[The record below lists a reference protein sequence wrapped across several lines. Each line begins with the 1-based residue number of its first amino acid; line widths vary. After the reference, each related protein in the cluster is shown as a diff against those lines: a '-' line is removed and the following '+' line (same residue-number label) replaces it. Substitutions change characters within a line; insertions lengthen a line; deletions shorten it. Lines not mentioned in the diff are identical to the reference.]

1 MIKTVRKRTD
11 IPLLF
16 MTYINP
22 VFTYEKNRF
31 MKRCKEC
38 GVDGVIVP
46 DMPFE
51 ENYELKDQCERHGI
65 SLISMIAPTSG
76 KRTLRIADKA
86 EGFLY
91 CVSSLGVTGVRSKID
106 TKIADSIKLVKTVS
120 SIPCAVG
127 FGISTPE
134 QVREMVKIADG
145 VIVGSAIVKLIAR
158 HGKDSVE
165 PVKKFVKELRYEC
178 V

>member
-1 MIKTVRKRTD
+1 
-11 IPLLF
+11 
-16 MTYINP
+16 
-22 VFTYEKNRF
+22 
-31 MKRCKEC
+31 
-38 GVDGVIVP
+38 
-46 DMPFE
+46 
-51 ENYELKDQCERHGI
+51 
-65 SLISMIAPTSG
+65 MIAPTSG
-76 KRTLRIADKA
+76 ERTVRIAEKA

-106 TKIADSIKLVKTVS
+106 MKIADSIKLVKTVS

-145 VIVGSAIVKLIAR
+145 VIVGSAIVKIIAR

-165 PVKKFVKELRYEC
+165 PVKKFVRELRYEC